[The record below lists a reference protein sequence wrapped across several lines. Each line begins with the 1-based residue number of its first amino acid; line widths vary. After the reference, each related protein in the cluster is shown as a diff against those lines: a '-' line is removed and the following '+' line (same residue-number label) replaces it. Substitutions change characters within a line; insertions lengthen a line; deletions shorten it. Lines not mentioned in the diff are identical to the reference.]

1 MKYNKIEAL
10 EYLVKI
16 GPEYIDEW
24 TEAGMYHSLCEIIES
39 NEKIFTKK
47 YLDNL
52 LKQASEY

>member
-24 TEAGMYHSLCEIIES
+24 TEAGIY
-39 NEKIFTKK
+39 
-47 YLDNL
+47 
-52 LKQASEY
+52 

>member
-16 GPEYIDEW
+16 GPDYHDEW

-39 NEKIFTKK
+39 KKNVFTKEK
-47 YLDNL
+47 LDEL
-52 LKQASEY
+52 LKKASEF